1 MDGSTATREHTGKA
15 GTEENL
21 PGDEGAQDRQEEVTQ
36 LSIQGDA
43 DLTARVGGRRPDEG
57 VIVLQGGEIKMGK
70 TQFDKGQ
77 RVRIVAEGFIAEVHD
92 KDIRDPKTRQVA
104 QSVKKHVL
112 KVDHMEKVP
121 LLDEGAGA

>member
-1 MDGSTATREHTGKA
+1 MEGSTATKPKEHEGRA
-15 GTEENL
+15 PEEAL
-21 PGDEGAQDRQEEVTQ
+21 PGDEGAEGRGDEVTQ
-36 LSIQGDA
+36 LSIQGDN

-77 RVRIVAEGFIAEVHD
+77 RVRIVVEGFVAEIHD

-104 QSVKKHVL
+104 QS
-112 KVDHMEKVP
+112 
-121 LLDEGAGA
+121 